1 MQIKINREDLQK
13 IVVSIEINKDLFIQL
28 VLTNSRLVYSNVNRD
43 YILIKDKISIVN
55 YIILLLKKI
64 L

>member
-1 MQIKINREDLQK
+1 MQIKSNREDLQK

-43 YILIKDKISIVN
+43 YILTKDKISIVN
-55 YIILLLKKI
+55 YIILLLKI
-64 L
+64 FL